1 MKSVYLVIKQPMDGN
16 CFFHSVAYLLKYYKL
31 FELTHVDLRN
41 IVARYYFKKKKIRS
55 YEKIKRNYSWAET
68 EDVIVLSNILHI
80 DIKIWESANK
90 TWITFGRDYNKKIY
104 IRNIDNYH
112 FDALIKIDGKVN

>member
-1 MKSVYLVIKQPMDGN
+1 MKTVYRVVKQPMDGN

-31 FELTHVDLRN
+31 FELTHADLRN
-41 IVARYYFKKKKIRS
+41 IVARYYLKKKKFS
-55 YEKIKRNYSWAET
+55 LHEKIKRNYSWAET
-68 EDVIVLSNILHI
+68 EDVIALSNILNI

-90 TWITFGRDYNKKIY
+90 AWITFGRDYKKQIY

-112 FDALIKIDGKVN
+112 FDALIKID